1 MPSSIM
7 VSCSY
12 PPHLLFS
19 WVLPQTPQRGLDACA
34 SLVVGSGELFV
45 GLTDRDQVLVDALLP
60 PSPGFP
66 CAQGFFLLS

>member
-12 PPHLLFS
+12 SPRLLFS
-19 WVLPQTPQRGLDACA
+19 WVLPQTPQHGLDARA

-45 GLTDRDQVLVDALLP
+45 GLTDRDQVLVDALRP
-60 PSPGFP
+60 PS
-66 CAQGFFLLS
+66 L